1 MASSSSASAGVSGNG
16 EEVDSQLYVGLRD
29 IFDPGSWTE
38 GALCRQTDP
47 EIFFPEKGEKNTV
60 AREICSRCE
69 VREECLEYVDR
80 VEADMPVYDF
90 HGIFAGMSRAERL
103 SRREEISLKDQL

>member
-1 MASSSSASAGVSGNG
+1 MASMSGGSMDVGGSA
-16 EEVDSQLYVGLRD
+16 EEVNSQLYVGLRD
-29 IFDPGSWTE
+29 VFDPGSWTE

-60 AREICSRCE
+60 AREICRRCE

-103 SRREEISLKDQL
+103 SRREEISLKDRL